1 MRAHQWAPASAAR
14 DTSPCSHSSRGGRCR
29 PFNSFICRND
39 CCYQSRAHR
48 PAEEVKVSPQEDKP
62 QKTILC
68 MICAFSLAFSFFF
81 LPPFIIIII
90 IYFFLCKKQ
99 RGEKVKERGGEPERK
114 ERQREKKGRGASGE
128 VRRGVR
134 REAERELAVAAPS
147 AHIPLCYKSGRKFF
161 WGAEMLHAFS
171 WAALTQG
178 PLGRD

>member
-1 MRAHQWAPASAAR
+1 
-14 DTSPCSHSSRGGRCR
+14 
-29 PFNSFICRND
+29 
-39 CCYQSRAHR
+39 
-48 PAEEVKVSPQEDKP
+48 
-62 QKTILC
+62 

-99 RGEKVKERGGEPERK
+99 RGEKVKERGGETERK